1 MKKIVHFTKVEIFTH
16 PASGRNYAVVWPTDH
31 PDRLR
36 VSNNGKPANTSEV
49 IDIIK
54 NSEGTIV
61 EFETLN
67 TQYIRL
73 E

>member
-1 MKKIVHFTKVEIFTH
+1 MKKIVHFTKAEIFTH
-16 PASGRNYAVVWPTDH
+16 PILGKNYAVVWPTDH
-31 PDRLR
+31 PDHLR
-36 VSNNGKPANTSEV
+36 VSNGKPADTSEV
-49 IDIIK
+49 IDIVK

-67 TQYIRL
+67 TQYIRV